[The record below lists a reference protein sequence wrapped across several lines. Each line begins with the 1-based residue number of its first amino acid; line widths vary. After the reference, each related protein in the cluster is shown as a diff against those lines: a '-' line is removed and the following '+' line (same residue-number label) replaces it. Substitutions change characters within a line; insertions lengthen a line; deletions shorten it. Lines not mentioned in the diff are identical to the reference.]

1 MGKATFVAIGTAS
14 QNHGTYRS
22 KAEKNVC
29 KLPPWP
35 RKVEGKSLAYEYSE
49 LFQHSGRC
57 ALMETICLKW
67 CVGVTHHRNLAP
79 ESLSAFDTV
88 MSSRELLVV

>member
-35 RKVEGKSLAYEYSE
+35 RKVKGKSLAYEYSE
-49 LFQHSGRC
+49 LFQHSGR
-57 ALMETICLKW
+57 
-67 CVGVTHHRNLAP
+67 
-79 ESLSAFDTV
+79 AFDTV